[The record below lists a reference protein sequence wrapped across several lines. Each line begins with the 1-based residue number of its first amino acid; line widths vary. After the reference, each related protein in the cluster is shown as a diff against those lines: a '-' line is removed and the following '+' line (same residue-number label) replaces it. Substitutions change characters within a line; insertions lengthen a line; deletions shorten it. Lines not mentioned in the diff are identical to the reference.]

1 MTNEQQ
7 ALAEMPIWLVILLAL
22 VGGVSGEM
30 WRADKDGA
38 RGWALLRRL
47 ALRSGACIACGVTAM
62 MLMIAA
68 GMSIWTAGALGCL
81 TAMAGAD
88 VAIGLYERWV
98 AKRLGVTEASSNAGQ
113 GVGEGDFLGPPWP
126 APYTGYRTRGF
137 PAAEFLAG
145 MSVFSRG

>member
-7 ALAEMPIWLVILLAL
+7 ALAEMPIWLVIVLAL

-47 ALRSGACIACGVTAM
+47 ALRSGACIVCGVSAM

-68 GMSIWTAGALGCL
+68 GMTIWTAGALGCL

-88 VAIGLYERWV
+88 VAIGLYERWA
-98 AKRLGVTEASSNAGQ
+98 AKRLGVCDVPPN
-113 GVGEGDFLGPPWP
+113 GDGP
-126 APYTGYRTRGF
+126 A
-137 PAAEFLAG
+137 
-145 MSVFSRG
+145 

>member
-1 MTNEQQ
+1 MTSEQQ
-7 ALAEMPIWLVILLAL
+7 ALAEMPIWLVIVLAL

-47 ALRSGACIACGVTAM
+47 ALRSGACIVCGVSAM

-68 GMSIWTAGALGCL
+68 GMTIWTAGALGCL

-88 VAIGLYERWV
+88 VAIGLYERWA
-98 AKRLGVTEASSNAGQ
+98 AKRLGVSEVPPAG
-113 GVGEGDFLGPPWP
+113 GE
-126 APYTGYRTRGF
+126 
-137 PAAEFLAG
+137 
-145 MSVFSRG
+145 

>member
-1 MTNEQQ
+1 MTSEQQ
-7 ALAEMPIWLVILLAL
+7 ALAEMPIWLVIVLAL

-47 ALRSGACIACGVTAM
+47 ALRSGACIVCGVSAM

-88 VAIGLYERWV
+88 VAIGLYERWA
-98 AKRLGVTEASSNAGQ
+98 AKRLGVCEVPPAGGEQ
-113 GVGEGDFLGPPWP
+113 G
-126 APYTGYRTRGF
+126 
-137 PAAEFLAG
+137 
-145 MSVFSRG
+145 

>member
-7 ALAEMPIWLVILLAL
+7 ALAEMPIWLVIVLAL

-47 ALRSGACIACGVTAM
+47 ALRSGACIVCGVSAM

-68 GMSIWTAGALGCL
+68 GMTLWTAGALGCL

-88 VAIGLYERWV
+88 VAIGLYERWA
-98 AKRLGVTEASSNAGQ
+98 AKRLGVSQLPPAG
-113 GVGEGDFLGPPWP
+113 GEQ
-126 APYTGYRTRGF
+126 
-137 PAAEFLAG
+137 
-145 MSVFSRG
+145 